1 MNLKKA
7 KKLPMENNIA
17 EPYLIL
23 VAEDDDISYALLKII
38 LSKSNF
44 NLLRTKNGKDTVE
57 EIKRND
63 KIDLVLMDIKLPDL
77 NGEEAT
83 RQIRQFNS
91 AIPVIAQTAY
101 ALPGDKERFLNAGCN
116 DYITKPVSAKK
127 LVSKIFKY
135 VVV

>member
-1 MNLKKA
+1 MT
-7 KKLPMENNIA
+7 KKLPMENNLA

-38 LSKSNF
+38 LSKSNYK
-44 NLLRTKNGKDTVE
+44 LLRTKNGKDTVD

-63 KIDLVLMDIKLPDL
+63 RIDLVLMDIKLPDL

-83 RQIRQFNS
+83 RQIRQFNTS
-91 AIPVIAQTAY
+91 IPVIAQTAY

-116 DYITKPVSAKK
+116 DYITKPVSSKK
-127 LVSKIFKY
+127 LLSKIYKY